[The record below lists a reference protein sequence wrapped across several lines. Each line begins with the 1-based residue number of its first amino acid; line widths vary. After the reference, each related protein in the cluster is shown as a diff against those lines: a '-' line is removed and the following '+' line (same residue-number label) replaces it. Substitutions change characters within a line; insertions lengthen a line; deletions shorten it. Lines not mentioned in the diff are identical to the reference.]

1 MGCLFKAAYFFCTI
15 FVIIVLLIVLHSKY
29 IIVKNEDMIKLKLLL
44 IIGLIPFSLFSQG
57 SAKVPVDAKTGLIA
71 YQEVVPE
78 NGSQDEL
85 YIRAIE
91 WINANYKNPADVSR
105 VRNRESGV
113 IELLHRF
120 EIFDE
125 KDGTKVLAGT
135 VNYTLSLEFKPGRY
149 RYTISELT
157 LRQASR
163 FPAEKWL
170 DKSDPAYKPEWDS
183 YLQQVDAQT
192 KELIAS
198 LKEGMHPEK
207 VQPEDKW

>member
-1 MGCLFKAAYFFCTI
+1 MTRLNLLF
-15 FVIIVLLIVLHSKY
+15 IICIL
-29 IIVKNEDMIKLKLLL
+29 
-44 IIGLIPFSLFSQG
+44 PFSLFSQG
-57 SAKVPVDAKTGLIA
+57 NSNVPVDAKTGLIT

-125 KDGTKVLAGT
+125 KDGAKVLSGT

-149 RYTISELT
+149 RYTVNELT

-163 FPAEKWL
+163 FPVEKWL
-170 DKSDPAYKPEWDS
+170 NKSDPAYKPEWDG
-183 YLQQVDAQT
+183 YLKQVDTKA

-198 LKEGMHPEK
+198 LKEGMHPKKEK
-207 VQPEDKW
+207 PEDKW